1 MIFLKLQQHLNLL
14 ELYEEEI
21 CARIAQNLNLDALG
35 PLKEFLHREDWESYL
50 DKVESINKT
59 IEYAGNG
66 QQISMEDQVHN
77 ITIFIS

>member
-35 PLKEFLHREDWESYL
+35 PLKEFLHKEDWESFL
-50 DKVESINKT
+50 NKVQNIKT
-59 IEYAGNG
+59 IEYNAGNG
-66 QQISMEDQVHN
+66 QQISMEDQVEP
-77 ITIFIS
+77 